1 MAITHPRIR
10 QISHKIRPA
19 KLRQRTILGDFV
31 TMAAIQYQTSP
42 AHKRLLK
49 QSRYTRSNLSLRPRA
64 IAASTLKYKGHGM
77 IELQIDDQILSAKP
91 TETLLQTA
99 LAAGIAIPSLCEQ
112 SPASRQLALEPHS
125 DKQACN
131 LCLVQIE
138 NADASLRCVRACETQ
153 AEAGMRVITQSEFL
167 TKKRQQALSNILSDH
182 FADCEAPCQQACPA
196 GVDVQSYLFHI
207 AQGNH
212 SEAVKVIK
220 QTLPLPLS
228 IGRVCPA
235 FCETECRRGLVDEPI
250 AIRQLKRH
258 AADLDLAEGENGG
271 TSYMPPRLADT
282 GKKIAIIGAGPAGL
296 SAGYYLSNQGHHV
309 EIFEAMPQAGG
320 WLRYGIPEYRLPKA
334 ILDKEIDLLS
344 RNGLILHTNTRLGHE
359 IQLNQLV
366 DNFDA
371 VCLAIGAQKAVP
383 MDYPGSTL
391 DGCYLG
397 VDFLK
402 DHCLDKKLKLGK
414 TVAVIGGGNTAIDC
428 ARTAVR
434 EGADV
439 TLIYRRTRAEMPA
452 EAYEVHEA
460 EVEGVKF
467 HFLTNPIENHSDA
480 NGRVQSVTFSK
491 MALGEADASG
501 RRAPVDTGETFTQ
514 AFDTVIAAVSQ
525 APDMEFLQAPQSQLS
540 QGTLALSRWNTF
552 IGCEHTMSS
561 GVEKLF
567 VLGDARRGPATAVA
581 AVGDG
586 RKAAEAIDKML
597 KIGLSCDLHAH
608 EFNSVKTIP
617 SALKQAEAK
626 SATSTTLY
634 PNIKPQPRLKMPEL
648 TAVQRLLNYGEVE
661 LGFAP
666 DAAMQEAARCL
677 ECACQA
683 NTDCKLRDYATDY
696 RIDSKSLN
704 TENARHFIV
713 DKSSPFIQFDANR
726 CISCGKCVEV
736 CQQQSG
742 HCAIQF
748 DHHSYQAIPRELAAT
763 PERTAPRVGFSA
775 SMADS
780 QCVQCGNCVQVCPTG
795 ALVDA
800 RDKRQGD
807 ITPLKTAS
815 TICTY
820 CGVGCRLD
828 LKIDP
833 KSNRIRHIEGNND
846 SVVNQ
851 GMLCVKGRFGF
862 DFINSEKRLTTP
874 LIRKNGQLTPSSW
887 SETIA
892 YVAEHLQQIKLQHGS
907 NALASLASAKATNEE
922 NFILQKFVRSVL
934 GTNNIDHCARLC
946 HSSTV
951 TGLQQSIGSGAMTN
965 DIPSIKDSE
974 VIFILGSD
982 TSSAHPIIA
991 SKIKQAVSLH
1001 GARLIVADPKRV
1013 AIADSAELYVAHRP
1027 GTDVMLLNAIMAE
1040 IIRNDWQDKTYI
1052 AERTE
1057 GVEALYAE
1065 LAKEDYRLESAA
1077 LITGVKAEDIAQL
1090 ARTIGTA
1097 NKTAIYYAMG
1107 ITQHTTGHDNVT
1119 AIANLQLLCGNIGM
1133 AGAGINPLRGQS
1145 NVQGAC
1151 DMGALPNYFTGYQK
1165 VTDIDARK
1173 RFETHWQTPLSG
1185 DVGIT
1190 ATHMMHEISKGKIKA
1205 LYVMGENPVL
1215 SDPDQAHVLRALS
1228 QIDFLVVQDLFLT
1241 ETAELA
1247 HVVLPAA
1254 AFVEKRGHFTNTERR
1269 VQRLEQALQPPGE
1282 ALADWKIIQAIANA
1296 MGADWN
1302 YPSEEAIWQE
1312 INLLTPQYRGISWQ
1326 RLSADDKGQL
1336 PQGIQWPCPDETH
1349 PGTPIMHQ
1357 SQFTRGLGLFT
1368 PVAYRMP
1375 AEMPCSDYPL
1385 TLSTGRL
1392 LEQFHTGTL
1401 TRKTPGLELLGSPKV
1416 MISVYDAEQLGINNG
1431 DKIKLSTRRGEIEI
1445 DAFVTKRAQVGV
1457 LFLPFHFVEAAANK
1471 LTINALD
1478 PVANIPEFKVCAVK
1492 AEKVTRAC

>member
-1 MAITHPRIR
+1 
-10 QISHKIRPA
+10 
-19 KLRQRTILGDFV
+19 
-31 TMAAIQYQTSP
+31 
-42 AHKRLLK
+42 
-49 QSRYTRSNLSLRPRA
+49 
-64 IAASTLKYKGHGM
+64 M
-77 IELQIDDQILSAKP
+77 IELQIDDQRVVSTKP
-91 TETLLQTA
+91 TDTLLEVA
-99 LAAGIAIPSLCEQ
+99 RAAGIAIPSLCEQ
-112 SPASRQLALEPHS
+112 SPASRELALEPHS

-153 AEAGMRVITQSEFL
+153 AETGMRVITQSEFL
-167 TKKRQQALSNILSDH
+167 SKKRQQALSKILSDH

-196 GVDVQSYLFHI
+196 GVDVQSYLYHI

-271 TSYMPPRLADT
+271 MSYMPPRLADT
-282 GKKIAIIGAGPAGL
+282 GKKVAIIGAGPAGL
-296 SAGYYLSNQGHHV
+296 STGYYLSNQGHSV

-334 ILDKEIDLLS
+334 ILDKEIELLC
-344 RNGLILHTNTRLGHE
+344 RNGLTIHTQMHLGHE
-359 IQLNQLV
+359 IQLTQLV

-414 TVAVIGGGNTAIDC
+414 KVAVIGGGNTAIDC

-467 HFLTNPIENHSDA
+467 HFLTNPLENHSDA

-525 APDMEFLQAPQSQLS
+525 APDMGFLQDPKSQLS

-567 VLGDARRGPATAVA
+567 VIGDARRGPATAVA
-581 AVGDG
+581 AIGDG
-586 RKAAEAIDKML
+586 HKAAQAIDKML
-597 KIGLSCDLHAH
+597 TIGLSCKLHAK
-608 EFNSVKTIP
+608 EFNSTKGLSRTTDPEVPTELYRHI
-617 SALKQAEAK
+617 
-626 SATSTTLY
+626 AT
-634 PNIKPQPRLKMPEL
+634 QPRLKMPEL

-683 NTDCKLRDYATDY
+683 NTACQLRDYATEY
-696 RIDSKSLN
+696 HVEAKTLN
-704 TENARHFIV
+704 TEGARHFSV
-713 DKSSPFIQFDANR
+713 DKSSPFIQFDASR
-726 CISCGKCVEV
+726 CISCGKCVDV

-748 DHHSYQAIPRELAAT
+748 DHDSYQAIPRELAAT

-807 ITPLKTAS
+807 IAPLKTAS

-828 LKIDP
+828 LKIDE
-833 KSNRIRHIEGNND
+833 KSNRIRHIEGNKD

-862 DFINSEKRLTTP
+862 DFVHSEKRLTTP
-874 LIRKNGQLTPSSW
+874 LIRKNGELQPCGW
-887 SETIA
+887 PEAIA
-892 YVAEHLQQIKLQHGS
+892 YVAKRLSEIKQQDGS
-907 NALASLASAKATNEE
+907 NAIASLASAKATNEE
-922 NFILQKFVRSVL
+922 NFVLQKFIRSIL

-1027 GTDVMLLNAIMAE
+1027 GTDVILLNAIMAE
-1040 IIRNDWQDKTYI
+1040 IIRHDWQDKAYI

-1065 LAKEDYRLESAA
+1065 LAKEDYSLESAA
-1077 LITGVKAEDIAQL
+1077 LITGVKAEDIARI

-1097 NKTAIYYAMG
+1097 QKTAVYYAMG

-1119 AIANLQLLCGNIGM
+1119 AIANLQLLCGNIGVP
-1133 AGAGINPLRGQS
+1133 GAGINPLRGQS

-1165 VTDIDARK
+1165 VTDIHARM
-1173 RFETHWQTPLSG
+1173 RFEAHWQTPLSG
-1185 DVGIT
+1185 EIGVT

-1215 SDPDQAHVLRALS
+1215 SDPDQAHVLRALN
-1228 QIDFLVVQDLFLT
+1228 QIDFLVVQDIFLT

-1247 HVVLPAA
+1247 NVVLPAA

-1282 ALADWKIIQAIANA
+1282 ALADWQIIQAIANA
-1296 MGADWN
+1296 MGANWD
-1302 YPSEEAIWQE
+1302 YKDEEAIWQE

-1326 RLSADDKGQL
+1326 RLSADAKGHL
-1336 PQGIQWPCPDETH
+1336 PQGIQWPCPDENH

-1368 PVAYRMP
+1368 PVGYRMP

-1401 TRKTPGLELLGSPKV
+1401 TRKTPGLDLLGSPKV

-1478 PVANIPEFKVCAVK
+1478 PVAYIPEYKVCAVK
-1492 AEKVTRAC
+1492 AEKVANRGG

>member
-1 MAITHPRIR
+1 
-10 QISHKIRPA
+10 
-19 KLRQRTILGDFV
+19 
-31 TMAAIQYQTSP
+31 
-42 AHKRLLK
+42 
-49 QSRYTRSNLSLRPRA
+49 
-64 IAASTLKYKGHGM
+64 M
-77 IELQIDDQILSAKP
+77 IELHIDNQRVSAEP
-91 TETLLQTA
+91 NQSLLQA
-99 LAAGIAIPSLCEQ
+99 AQNAGITIPSLCQSNCSAEQ
-112 SPASRQLALEPHS
+112 HLAEHG
-125 DKQACN
+125 DKQPCN
-131 LCLVQIE
+131 LCVVQIE
-138 NADASLRCVRACETQ
+138 NADASLRCVRACET
-153 AEAGMRVITQSEFL
+153 APTPGMRVITQSEWL
-167 TKKRQQALSNILSDH
+167 SKKRQQALSDMLSDH

-196 GVDVQSYLFHI
+196 GVDVQSYLYHI

-212 SEAVKVIK
+212 TEAVKVIK

-235 FCETECRRGLVDEPI
+235 FCETECRRGLIDEPL

-258 AADLDLAEGENGG
+258 AADLDLADGEKGG
-271 TSYMPPRLADT
+271 MSYMPPRLADT
-282 GKKIAIIGAGPAGL
+282 GKKIAIIGSGPAGL
-296 SAGYYLSNQGHHV
+296 STGYYLSNQGHQV
-309 EIFEAMPQAGG
+309 DIFEAMPKAGG

-334 ILDKEIDLLS
+334 ILDKEIDLLC
-344 RNGLILHTNTRLGHE
+344 RNGLTIHTNTSLGQDIH
-359 IQLNQLV
+359 LNQLV
-366 DNFDA
+366 DDFDA
-371 VCLAIGAQKAVP
+371 ICLAIGAQKAVP

-391 DGCYLG
+391 EGCFLG

-402 DHCLDKKLKLGK
+402 DHCLDKQFTLGK
-414 TVAVIGGGNTAIDC
+414 KVAVIGGGNTAIDC

-434 EGADV
+434 EGCDV

-467 HFLTNPIENHSDA
+467 HFLTNPIENHSDSA
-480 NGRVQSVTFSK
+480 GRVCAVTFSQ
-491 MALGEADASG
+491 MALGQADASG
-501 RRAPVDTGETFTQ
+501 RRSPIDTGERFTE

-525 APDMEFLQAPQSQLS
+525 TPDMSFMQDPNSHLS
-540 QGTLALSRWNTF
+540 QGSLALSRWNTF
-552 IGCEHTMSS
+552 IGCDHTMSS

-567 VLGDARRGPATAVA
+567 VIGDSRRGPATAVA
-581 AVGDG
+581 AIGDG
-586 RKAAEAIDKML
+586 RKAAQAIDKML
-597 KIGLSCDLHAH
+597 SIGLSCDLHPKP
-608 EFNSVKTIP
+608 FNASKNLNPQT
-617 SALKQAEAK
+617 QADVGA
-626 SATSTTLY
+626 TLY
-634 PNIKPQPRLKMPEL
+634 PHTSARPRLKMPEL
-648 TAVQRLLNYGEVE
+648 TAVQRLLNYSEVE
-661 LGFAP
+661 LGFSP

-683 NTDCKLRDYATDY
+683 NTDCKLRDYATEY
-696 RIDSKSLN
+696 RVDATALH
-704 TENARHFIV
+704 TENARQFSV

-726 CISCGKCVEV
+726 CISCGKCVEA

-748 DHHSYQAIPRELAAT
+748 AHDSYQALPQNSAHTL
-763 PERTAPRVGFSA
+763 ERRAPRVGFSA
-775 SMADS
+775 SMHDS

-807 ITPLKTAS
+807 TTTLDCAS

-828 LKIDP
+828 LQIDP
-833 KSNRIRHIEGNND
+833 TTQRIRHIEGNPD

-862 DFINSEKRLTTP
+862 DFIHSEQRLTTP
-874 LIRKNGQLTPSSW
+874 LIRKQGKLEPCSW
-887 SETIA
+887 QEAID
-892 YVAEHLQQIKLQHGS
+892 YVATNLLEIKQQHGS
-907 NALASLASAKATNEE
+907 NAIASLASAKATNED
-922 NFILQKFVRSVL
+922 NFVLQKFVRSVI

-951 TGLQQSIGSGAMTN
+951 TALQQSIGSGAMTN
-965 DIPSIKDSE
+965 DIPSIQDSE

-991 SKIKQAVSLH
+991 SHIKQAVSLH

-1013 AIADSAELYVAHRP
+1013 AIADGAELYVAHKP

-1040 IIRNDWQDKTYI
+1040 IVRHDWQDKAYI
-1052 AERTE
+1052 TARTE
-1057 GVEALYAE
+1057 GVDALYTE
-1065 LAKEDYRLESAA
+1065 LAKSDYSLDNAA
-1077 LITGVKAEDIAQL
+1077 RITGVAAEDIARL
-1090 ARTIGTA
+1090 ARIIGTA

-1107 ITQHTTGHDNVT
+1107 ITQHTKGHDNVT

-1151 DMGALPNYFTGYQK
+1151 DMGALPNYFTGYQH
-1165 VTDIDARK
+1165 VTDNETRK
-1173 RFETHWQTPLSG
+1173 RFEAHWQTPLSG
-1185 DVGIT
+1185 EIGVT
-1190 ATHMMHEISKGKIKA
+1190 ATHMMHQISQGKIKA

-1215 SDPDQAHVLRALS
+1215 SDPDQAHVLTALN
-1228 QIDFLVVQDLFLT
+1228 QIDFLVVQDIFLT

-1247 HVVLPAA
+1247 DVVLPAT

-1282 ALADWKIIQAIANA
+1282 ARADWQIVQAIAKR
-1296 MGADWN
+1296 MGAQWD
-1302 YPSEEAIWQE
+1302 YPNEEAIWSE
-1312 INLLTPQYRGISWQ
+1312 INALTPQYRGITWQ
-1326 RLSADDKGQL
+1326 RLSAQATGQF
-1336 PQGIQWPCPDETH
+1336 PQGIQWPCPDASH

-1368 PVAYRMP
+1368 PVSYRAA
-1375 AEMPCSDYPL
+1375 AEQPCEEYPF

-1401 TRKTPGLELLGSPKV
+1401 SRKTAGLNLLGSPKV
-1416 MISVYDAEQLGINNG
+1416 MISVYDAEQLGIRNG
-1431 DKIKLSTRRGEIEI
+1431 DNLRLSTRRGAIEI
-1445 DAFVTKRAQVGV
+1445 AAFVTKRAQVGV
-1457 LFLPFHFVEAAANK
+1457 LFLPFHFAEAAANK

-1478 PVANIPEFKVCAVK
+1478 PVAFIPEFKVCSVK
-1492 AEKVTRAC
+1492 VERVA